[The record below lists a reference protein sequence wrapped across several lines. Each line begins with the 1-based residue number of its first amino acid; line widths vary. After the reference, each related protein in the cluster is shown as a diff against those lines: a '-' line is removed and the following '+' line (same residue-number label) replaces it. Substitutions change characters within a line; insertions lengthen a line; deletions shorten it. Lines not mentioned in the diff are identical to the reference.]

1 MIEGGSMRR
10 FQTQHLLELLKII
23 YLDISEQKERLT
35 QLDAAAGDGDLGVNM
50 ELGFRT
56 IWEGVKDKKELT
68 LSSVFAE
75 CGFLFNRAAPST
87 LGTVISS
94 VFFAFAGV
102 CEGTDSIN
110 RKKFA
115 DMMDAAMT
123 AVQELGG
130 ARPGDKTILD
140 SMQPFTET
148 LREHL
153 SGPDLSVWKI
163 IAQKTEEAAERT
175 ADMVPKIGRAR
186 MYGEKSRGIQDGGAV
201 VFAVIVRSMEKYF
214 TV

>member
-1 MIEGGSMRR
+1 MRR
-10 FQTQHLLELLKII
+10 FQTQHLIELLRII
-23 YLDISEQKERLT
+23 YLDIAEQKERLT

-68 LSSVFAE
+68 LDGVFAE

-87 LGTVISS
+87 LGTIISS
-94 VFFAFAGV
+94 AFFAFAGAS
-102 CEGTDSIN
+102 EGMDSIN

-115 DMMDAAMT
+115 DMMDAAMI
-123 AVQELGG
+123 AIHELGG
-130 ARPGDKTILD
+130 AQPGDKTILD
-140 SMQPFTET
+140 SMKPFTET

-153 SGPDLSVWKI
+153 SEPDLSVWKI

-186 MYGEKSRGIQDGGAV
+186 MYGEKSKGIQDGGAV